1 MSGLLYVK
9 VRYNSSVWVSISK
22 YLLSTSLKLLGYHLP
37 FSNLSTTLS
46 TFQRAGV
53 ILVRSYLLI
62 CSLITL
68 SLILPFICK
77 SNLLFFSNLIK
88 SPSSTLSPSLNGI
101 SLLVIPW
108 LRETPFTKPDGVM

>member
-9 VRYNSSVWVSISK
+9 IRYNSPICSDISK
-22 YLLSTSLKLLGYHLP
+22 YLYNTFLNSLRFQLPFNSLSTI
-37 FSNLSTTLS
+37 LS
-46 TFQRAGV
+46 TFHKAGV

-88 SPSSTLSPSLNGI
+88 SVKLTLSPSLKGT
-101 SLLVIPW
+101 SLFVIPW
-108 LRETPFTKPDGVM
+108 LRETPFTTPDGVI